1 MGQEGP
7 KMQESITDAVQESA
21 HKASLFFE
29 GMTTLDPK
37 TLMLQ
42 LGLSLLLGMLV
53 GLQRERAKAKFGMR
67 TFPLITILGTISAL
81 LSVKTSVWIL
91 AIGLLCITAI
101 GIAALLLP
109 IYLQSVLQKNES
121 ADKWRENHEG
131 HGTTTLVT
139 TLVMYLVG
147 AMLANPAWN
156 LLALEVGGITAV
168 LLQFKL
174 ELHHI
179 ADRLG
184 ESEMKAIMQFV
195 MITFI
200 ILPVLPNKSFGP
212 YNSFNPFETWLMVVL
227 IVGMSLT
234 GYIIYKFFGER
245 AGIFLGGI
253 LGGAIS
259 STAMTFCYSKMVKEK
274 VVPARVAAL
283 VLMIASTFLV
293 FRTMIMIYII
303 SPEFLA
309 RCLLSLT
316 IFMIASFLPAVL
328 LWGNIRDK
336 SFAMA
341 EQSNPTQ
348 WSSALTFGLLYA
360 LIAFGMK
367 AGAAYFGNTGL
378 CFVAA
383 ISGFTET
390 SAVTI
395 STARMAAT
403 DSDIMLHGWRLIL
416 IGLLSNTIFKLGATF
431 LLAGIAFGMRIL
443 LLYLIPLLAGT
454 VILYIL

>member
-1 MGQEGP
+1 
-7 KMQESITDAVQESA
+7 MQVFAVGDLQESA
-21 HKASLFFE
+21 AKASLFFE

-81 LSVKTSVWIL
+81 LSIKAGVWIL
-91 AIGLLCITAI
+91 AVGLLCITVI
-101 GIAALLLP
+101 GIASLLLP
-109 IYLQSVLQKNES
+109 IYLQSVLRKEES
-121 ADKWRENHEG
+121 PEKWRENHEG

-195 MITFI
+195 MITFV
-200 ILPVLPNKSFGP
+200 ILPILPNKSFGP
-212 YNSFNPFETWLMVVL
+212 YDSFNPFETWLMVVL

-274 VVPARVAAL
+274 AVPARVAAL

-293 FRTMIMIYII
+293 VRTMIMIYIV
-303 SPEFLA
+303 SPEFLGH
-309 RCLLSLT
+309 CLLSLS
-316 IFMIASFLPAVL
+316 IFMVASFTPAVL

-360 LIAFGMK
+360 VIAFGMK
-367 AGAAYFGNTGL
+367 AGAAHFGGTGL
-378 CFVAA
+378 CFVTA

-395 STARMAAT
+395 STARMAAS
-403 DSDIMLHGWRLIL
+403 DPDIMRNGWRLIL
-416 IGLLSNTIFKLGATF
+416 IGLLSNTIFKWGATL
-431 LLAGIAFGMRIL
+431 LLAGFTFGMRIL
-443 LLYLIPLLAGT
+443 FLYLIPLAVGITL
-454 VILYIL
+454 LFLL